1 MAALPANS
9 SHRSADVTHVGLMDE
24 QFGAA
29 ISVGAID
36 DVVHVVHAVRTGAP
50 LPVS

>member
-1 MAALPANS
+1 MAALSTNS

-24 QFGAA
+24 PLGAA

-36 DVVHVVHAVRTGAP
+36 DVVHAVRTGAP